1 MKIVSQALSS
11 PSVSDVT
18 NTVADNNFVEGQK
31 GILASMD
38 LDWDVIKAPLGVG
51 PVAFFMKSQ
60 SVHNIASSQ
69 AIETKKSGKIR
80 RDPGYLRSGLI
91 WI

>member
-1 MKIVSQALSS
+1 MLGEHYL
-11 PSVSDVT
+11 PDY
-18 NTVADNNFVEGQK
+18 TVPTMTFGGGRIIFFMGLD
-31 GILASMD
+31 ILDISD

-51 PVAFFMKSQ
+51 PVVFFMKSQ
-60 SVHNIASSQ
+60 SVHNKASSQ
-69 AIETKKSGKIR
+69 AVETKKSGKIR